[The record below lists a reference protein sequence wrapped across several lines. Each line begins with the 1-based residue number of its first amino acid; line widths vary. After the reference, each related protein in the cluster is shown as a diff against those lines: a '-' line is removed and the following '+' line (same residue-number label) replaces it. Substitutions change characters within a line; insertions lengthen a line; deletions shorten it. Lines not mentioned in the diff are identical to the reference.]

1 MSEKNHTLHFQ
12 KTKSMLFFVICFLS
26 LASFSFYS
34 HAQNNQVY
42 DGPGTDYHYPEQH
55 MIFLKGDEES
65 QYLDRNWTTI
75 TGLPTGRT
83 SFSKTGSI
91 DQTIVVAQSAP
102 VQEALRF
109 EGNITVQLFASLESQ
124 SNLCS
129 LTNIISGTPAGSE
142 TQFIVSVS
150 FGGVQLF
157 SEETNSIVMSNDRTE
172 AHLFSVFITG
182 INTTMSPGDVIE
194 FSIDVRHECA
204 LTGILWWGTYDMRSG
219 LILHGDLIETELNVL
234 LDQNRMARIELTPI
248 SPWGVTDFAAQ
259 VLELIGPVEWEEM
272 HHGYFEE
279 DTWLDHFEIP
289 HGTSIGQA
297 NRTIYTWST
306 EKPLSPGNY
315 MIDACFMLTD
325 QDPGERCDSW
335 TTYRFNVPDDPP
347 PLLSSGWAALIIPLS
362 MILWIGRSI
371 SKKILP
377 LPAYAVLLILTL
389 SCIGPSLSLPNID
402 SEPYREGGAAPPFI
416 LLSHD
421 SELGAISLSD
431 LLDNSDAVVIGLFT
445 PNSPNADRQFTDFQ
459 LTRQL
464 MFGEDKSI
472 SFIQIATGEGVQAIN
487 LNDYADRL
495 NKSWPL
501 LLDDDSVGI
510 SLPSGATD
518 AVVVIDSVGFVTDWK
533 PGSMSSV
540 EIKESIDKSASGSG
554 KSPLTIFSLIFSS
567 TFLPLFI
574 LGMPDE
580 ENPEYPNKAMI
591 PAAGFFL
598 TVAAASLGF
607 SIILLPLVF
616 LSALGAGQFW
626 IYIELSFSIILI
638 YHGLSVLISGRI
650 IELEYLSSKIYSL
663 FPEIY
668 REWREHSRFS
678 SDAYLGLW
686 LGWILWIYSPDLIP
700 QGIGAIIKS
709 GNMGILISPVI
720 ISLYVI
726 SAGLSIGVI
735 RSLSMIPGNSWRV
748 LGQLSMGLRPRAW
761 ALCSIILGFWILSSI
776 FIGPI
781 LSSN

>member
-1 MSEKNHTLHFQ
+1 MSEKNHLQYNQ
-12 KTKSMLFFVICFLS
+12 KLNRIVFLIICICS
-26 LASFSFYS
+26 LASFSLNS
-34 HAQNNQVY
+34 HAQNNQFY
-42 DGPGTDYHYPEQH
+42 DGPGSDYHYPEQH
-55 MIFLKGDEES
+55 MVFLKGDEDS

-83 SFSKTGSI
+83 SFSKTASV
-91 DQTIVVAQSAP
+91 DQTIVTAQSAP

-109 EGNITVQLFASLESQ
+109 EGNMTVQLFASLESQ

-150 FGGVQLF
+150 FGGIQLF
-157 SEETNSIVMSNDRTE
+157 TEETNSIVMSSDRTD

-182 INTTMSPGDVIE
+182 INATMSPGDVIE

-204 LTGILWWGTYDMRSG
+204 LSGILWWGTYDMRSG

-279 DTWLDHFEIP
+279 DIWLDHFEIP

-347 PLLSSGWAALIIPLS
+347 PLLSSGWAAILIPLS
-362 MILWIGRSI
+362 IIIWIVKSL
-371 SKKILP
+371 SKAILP
-377 LPAYAVLLILTL
+377 MPAYGVLFVLTL
-389 SCIGPSLSLPNID
+389 SCIGPTLNLPDID
-402 SEPYREGGAAPPFI
+402 SEPYREGGAAPPFM
-416 LLSHD
+416 LLAHD
-421 SELGAISLSD
+421 SEIGSVSLAD
-431 LLDNSDAVVIGLFT
+431 LLDNSDAVIIGLFT

-487 LNDYADRL
+487 LNNYADKL

-518 AVVVIDSVGFVTDWK
+518 AVVVIDSVGFVTKWK
-533 PGSMSSV
+533 PGSMSSA
-540 EIKESIDKSASGSG
+540 EIKEAIDQSSSGSG
-554 KSPLTIFSLIFSS
+554 KSPLTIFSLIFTS
-567 TFLPLFI
+567 TLLPLFI

-580 ENPEYPNKAMI
+580 ENAEYPNQAMI

-607 SIILLPLVF
+607 SLILLPLVF
-616 LSALGAGQFW
+616 LSAIGAGQFW
-626 IYIELSFSIILI
+626 IYIELALSIILI
-638 YHGLSVLISGRI
+638 YHGFSVFLRGKI
-650 IELEYLSSKIYSL
+650 IELEYLTSKIYSY
-663 FPEIY
+663 FPQIY
-668 REWREHSRFS
+668 REWRGDSRFV

-700 QGIGAIIKS
+700 QGIGSIIKS
-709 GNMGILISPVI
+709 GNIGILISPIV
-720 ISLYVI
+720 ISLYAI
-726 SAGLSIGVI
+726 SAGLSIGII
-735 RSLSMIPGNSWRV
+735 RSLSLIPGNFWRV
-748 LGQLSMGLRPRAW
+748 LGQLSMGLRPRIW
-761 ALCSIILGFWILSSI
+761 ALCSIILGTWILSSI
-776 FIGPI
+776 LIGPI
-781 LSSN
+781 LSST